1 MPLALS
7 GNYFSR
13 HCDTNKA
20 PYYYICRIR
29 GFICNSHELESKNMS
44 KRMKNIL
51 FGVCLWALCLFS
63 CGKKAEY
70 HSTEEMF
77 GGLPRY
83 ALENGQKLPIDMVGA
98 FAIRFVVAGDYVI
111 TNHSTGWGGIDYC
124 IGIYNRHT
132 GELTKAAFTG
142 NGPDEYNIVTGEDRL
157 NDSVFYI
164 STGNG
169 RNHVALYNL
178 NHLHD
183 EPVFRPFD
191 YINRSKISEMEK
203 ETYGRFEGGLAFP
216 ALLTLDTTLVAR
228 AYESTCTKMFGVY
241 KRGKGLPKYFIDYP
255 ASSNKDKENQ
265 FHPMAK
271 FSMYQSHVAINDDGN
286 KVFNAFSTADIIHF
300 YSLKDGQLEP
310 FKKYEYSMT
319 SYLTDGNS
327 YGLSSNK
334 SLTYYRR
341 VRWHDGRVYVLSVG
355 ERTPTEYRTLEAE
368 QANRLEQGK
377 PEKIYL
383 KLLVFSE
390 DGDPLH
396 TLYLDTN
403 PMDIRF
409 SGDKLYALHVNALG
423 DSEIL
428 EYDLSDMKPL
438 SESAI
443 RLAE

>member
-1 MPLALS
+1 ML
-7 GNYFSR
+7 
-13 HCDTNKA
+13 K
-20 PYYYICRIR
+20 YIKSIPFL
-29 GFICNSHELESKNMS
+29 GYVWIF
-44 KRMKNIL
+44 
-51 FGVCLWALCLFS
+51 CLFS
-63 CGKKAEY
+63 CGKKVEY

-98 FAIRFVVAGDYVI
+98 FALRFIITEDYVI
-111 TNHSTGWGGIDYC
+111 TNHSTGWGGMDYG

-132 GELTKAAFTG
+132 GELTKAVFTG
-142 NGPDEYNIVTGEDRL
+142 NGPDEYNFVNGEGYL

-164 STGNG
+164 STTNG
-169 RNHVALYNL
+169 KYHIALYNL

-191 YINRSKISEMEK
+191 YIDCFKLKQMEK
-203 ETYGRFEGGLAFP
+203 EAYGEYKGGFIIP
-216 ALLTLDTTLVAR
+216 ALLTADTTLVAR
-228 AYESTCTKMFGVY
+228 AYESTSTKMMGVY
-241 KRGKGLPKYFIDYP
+241 KRGKGLPQYFINYP
-255 ASSNKDKENQ
+255 VSDNESKENQ
-265 FHPMAK
+265 LNPLAK
-271 FSMYQSHVAINDDGN
+271 FAMYQSHMAINDEGN
-286 KVFNAFSTADIIHF
+286 KVFNAFASADIIHF

-368 QANRLEQGK
+368 QADRLEQGK

-390 DGDPLH
+390 DGAPLH

-409 SGDKLYALHVNALG
+409 SGDKLYVLRVNAQG

-428 EYDLSDMKPL
+428 AYDLSGMKPL